1 MVYKLRLRSSRSPYP
16 HNSQSLPLQHLSPQ
30 PSYPDNSDL
39 GPLRTISNTPPTRT
53 PERKARKS
61 ASRIV
66 MSIIDSPRRAIVNR
80 KKRLSGEKNG
90 KEYSPVDLPACMMD
104 VDNEE
109 KENSYGMQVDTTYI
123 AAASVSARQ
132 KKKHVFQTNVLAWL
146 EESAPRDIIPNILCY
161 VGPKKIHALMR
172 VNKSW
177 NRICESE
184 AVFRTLCEDLGK
196 WTEGE
201 DKDPDPQDPIF
212 WKNVYL
218 NNPIVPLD
226 YSTIRK
232 AAAAVCEPGIYLET
246 EFPEF
251 FQCNKNVRI
260 LVQPGL
266 YVLDR
271 EIVVES
277 MGGFSF
283 AVKSHNICTN
293 AMDVNVDSRPSSS
306 SSASSRNSSSSS
318 SPVHTRRRLNSGIRN
333 ILSCRASAV
342 EETDHEL
349 LFDMHQPREH
359 VTIVL
364 KTKRRNC
371 PIFHIR
377 QGRMKLSGL
386 SLIHYCS
393 GTDIWNGNTA
403 VQIQPRMDEAYRP
416 TLPIA
421 PNCLPTAY
429 LEGCSVMSVSGRG
442 IVAIDGSSALIRNSY
457 IHECAATGLYIGGAG
472 SVAQVFST
480 DVVNNGIGNRRSRR
494 GIARG
499 HSGVYLEQGAAL
511 LSNCNVSHNALTGI
525 SAVSPEN
532 CVLKVEHSDLIANGT
547 EQLEMPPTGSTSWR
561 KSSSINNRIDR
572 TGMMKLRSGLRLE
585 DALIGNVVGET
596 ADAVEE

>member
-1 MVYKLRLRSSRSPYP
+1 MVYKLRLRSSRSSCP
-16 HNSQSLPLQHLSPQ
+16 HNSQPTVSPLPHLNQQ
-30 PSYPDNSDL
+30 PSCPDNSDV

-66 MSIIDSPRRAIVNR
+66 MDIIDSPRRAIVNR
-80 KKRLSGEKNG
+80 KKRMSGEKNAN
-90 KEYSPVDLPACMMD
+90 EYSPVDLPACMMD
-104 VDNEE
+104 VDHEE
-109 KENSYGMQVDTTYI
+109 HDSYGMQVDI
-123 AAASVSARQ
+123 AATAAVSAHQ
-132 KKKHVFQTNVLAWL
+132 EEPVFQTNVLAWL
-146 EESAPRDIIPNILCY
+146 EDSAPRDIIPNILSY
-161 VGPKKIHALMR
+161 AGPKKMHALTR

-196 WTEGE
+196 WTKGE
-201 DKDPDPQDPIF
+201 DQDPDLQDPVF

-226 YSTIRK
+226 YSTIHK
-232 AAAAVCEPGIYLET
+232 AAAAVCNTGFFLET

-251 FQCNKNVRI
+251 FQCTKNVRI

-277 MGGFSF
+277 MGGSSF
-283 AVKSHNICTN
+283 TVKNHNMRTN
-293 AMDVNVDSRPSSS
+293 ATDVNDDSRPSTP
-306 SSASSRNSSSSS
+306 SSASSRNSSESS
-318 SPVHTRRRLNSGIRN
+318 SPAHTRRRLNSGIRN
-333 ILSCRASAV
+333 MLSCRQSAV

-349 LFDMHQPREH
+349 LVDVDQPREQ

-386 SLIHYCS
+386 SLVHYCS
-393 GTDIWNGNTA
+393 GTDIWNGNSA
-403 VQIQPRMDEAYRP
+403 VQIQPRMDEAYRA
-416 TLPIA
+416 TMPIA
-421 PNCLPTAY
+421 PNRPPTAL
-429 LEGCSVMSVSGRG
+429 LEGCAVMSVSGRG
-442 IVAIDGSSALIRNSY
+442 IVAIDGSSAFIRNSY
-457 IHECAATGLYIGGAG
+457 IHQCAATGIYIGGAG
-472 SVAQVFST
+472 SIARVFST
-480 DVVNNGIGNRRSRR
+480 DVVNNGIGNKRSRR

-499 HSGVYLEQGAAL
+499 HSGVYLEQGAAF
-511 LSNCNVSHNALTGI
+511 LSNCNVSHNALTGV
-525 SAVSPEN
+525 SAVSQEN
-532 CVLKVEHSDLIANGT
+532 CVLKIEDSDLIANGT
-547 EQLEMPPTGSTSWR
+547 QQLEMPPDGSTSWR
-561 KSSSINNRIDR
+561 KSSSVNNRIDR

-585 DALIGNVVGET
+585 EALINNAVEET